1 MSVLQV
7 NQNIISLNAL
17 RSLGQTSKALEKNV
31 ERLSTGLR
39 INRASDDAA
48 GLTIS
53 ERLRAQVRGLKRAS
67 QNAQEAISLL
77 QTAEGAL
84 SETNSIL
91 QRVREL
97 AIQAANGIL
106 TQNDRGEIQ
115 REVDQLIDEIDRI
128 AGSTQFNS
136 KNLLNGDAAAL
147 TSVDDPTRTSLV
159 ITGDVGKGGNFTVN
173 TTLLEAPTLAGYKT
187 DHMHTIAGADRV
199 GVINGEYTYLNQA
212 DFVNGSSNTGISQM
226 EVQSQTTNGRVLVSA
241 GSAVVSVIG
250 TSVAVGAD
258 TIYDAIN
265 SQEITLGTDRIR
277 LEGYD
282 VGGALVNASLTI
294 SAGTTWTSLATFI
307 RTQLFSAAAYSGL
320 VAMGTGSAQ
329 DGRLH
334 MSTAGSASVVITNLV
349 FSDVDLS
356 GSKLT
361 LSVSPFSL
369 ASGSVGLGDVMYDTV
384 SAAITANSSRLVAIV
399 GGGDV
404 HALGN
409 ATTGQL
415 SLRFNGDVTVGSDEI
430 VINQNGANELQQY
443 GILTQVSTPA
453 GFYTF
458 RISALSDSTYRITNL
473 DTGSIGTGDISEA
486 GTAASLSLDSFQGL
500 RLSFDAI
507 LVTGE
512 TGIIHVS
519 TNNVLPAQ
527 NTTQLQSIAAFQE
540 NGVFNGRDYVEI
552 GLAAAPLGR
561 TTSILINKTDTIED
575 FIGKLSLAI
584 ANPNSTTDLNLEDT
598 LVGGSYPDLVHYN
611 LTGPA
616 QGTIS
621 ITTPVPGV
629 ELIFSGNESA
639 VNALSLFQIRETT
652 EATYQ
657 ISVINLETGA
667 LVASG
672 ESNTGVLRGV
682 IPGID
687 LEYDTT
693 QGYKLDP
700 DGTGNQVQGP
710 YNLDPY
716 ASPVISLT
724 ANYTGSSFVHI
735 VPNDLVF
742 QIGSNQGQRL
752 ELAIAQMDSKAIGL
766 EGLLMLNQESAEQAI
781 TQVDGAIDKVASF
794 RSKLG
799 AVQNRLEST
808 IRNLDIAHQN
818 LSAAESGIR
827 DLNVAEEVINFTR
840 NQILLQSGT
849 AVLAQANLLPQT
861 VLQILR

>member
-84 SETNSIL
+84 SETNGIL

-147 TSVDDPTRTSLV
+147 TSVDDPTRTNLV

-173 TTLLEAPTLAGYKT
+173 TTLLDAPTLAGYKS
-187 DHMHTIAGADRV
+187 DHMHTIAGTDRV

-212 DFVNGSSNTGISQM
+212 DFVSGSSNTGISQM
-226 EVQSQTTNGRVLVSA
+226 EVQSQTTNGRVLISA

-258 TIYDAIN
+258 TIFDAIN

-282 VGGALVNASLTI
+282 VSGSLVNASLTI
-294 SAGTTWTSLATFI
+294 SAATTWTSLAAFI
-307 RTQLFSAAAYSGL
+307 RTQLFSAAAYSGT
-320 VAMGTGSAQ
+320 VAMGAS

-334 MSTAGSASVVITNLV
+334 MSVAGSASVKITNLV

-361 LSVSPFSL
+361 MSVSPFSL
-369 ASGSVGLGDVMYDTV
+369 ATGSVAFGDKMYDTV
-384 SAAITANSSRLVAIV
+384 SAAITANSSRIVSIV

-404 HALGN
+404 HVLGN

-415 SLRFNGDVTVGSDEI
+415 SLRFNGDVATGSDEI
-430 VINQNGANELQQY
+430 IITQNGANELQQY
-443 GILTQVSTPA
+443 GILAQVSTPA

-458 RISALSDSTYRITNL
+458 RISALSDSTYQITNL
-473 DTGSIGTGDISEA
+473 DTGSVGTGDISAA
-486 GTAASLSLDSFQGL
+486 GTASNLSLDSFQGL

-527 NTTQLQSIAAFQE
+527 NTTQLQSISAFQE

-552 GLAAAPLGR
+552 GLAAVPLGR
-561 TTSILINKTDTIED
+561 TTTILVNKTDTLED
-575 FIGKLSLAI
+575 FVGKLSLAI
-584 ANPNSTTDLNLEDT
+584 ANPASTLDLNLEET

-621 ITTPVPGV
+621 ITTPIPGV
-629 ELIFSGNESA
+629 ELIFTGDERA
-639 VNALSLFQIRETT
+639 INAMSLFQVRETT
-652 EATYQ
+652 EATYL
-657 ISVINLETGA
+657 ISVVNIETGL
-667 LVASG
+667 LVATG

-682 IPGID
+682 LPGVD
-687 LEYDTT
+687 LQYDST
-693 QGYKLDP
+693 QGFKLDP
-700 DGTGNQVQGP
+700 DGTGNQVQAP

-716 ASPVISLT
+716 ASPVVSLT
-724 ANYTGSSFVHI
+724 SNYTGSNFVHI

-742 QIGSNQGQRL
+742 QIGSNQGQKL

-766 EGLLMLNQESAEQAI
+766 EGLLLLNQESAERAI

-808 IRNLDIAHQN
+808 IRNLNIAHQN

-827 DLNVAEEVINFTR
+827 DLNVAEEVIDFTR

>member
-1 MSVLQV
+1 MSVLQI

-17 RSLGQTSKALEKNV
+17 RSLGQISRGLAKNV

-39 INRASDDAA
+39 INRAADDAA

-91 QRVREL
+91 QRIREL
-97 AIQAANGIL
+97 SIQAANGIL

-128 AGSTQFNS
+128 ADSTQFNS

-147 TSVDDPTRTSLV
+147 TSVDDPTRTSLI
-159 ITGDVGKGGNFTVN
+159 ITGDVGKGGNFTIN

-187 DHMHTIAGADRV
+187 DHMHTIAGEDRV
-199 GVINGEYTYLNQA
+199 GIINGEFTYLNHA
-212 DFVNGSSNTGISQM
+212 DFVSGSTTIGVDQM
-226 EVQSQTTNGRVLVSA
+226 EVQSQTTNGRILISA
-241 GSAVVSVIG
+241 GSAVVSVVG
-250 TSVAVGAD
+250 TSVAVGTD
-258 TIYDAIN
+258 TVYDAIN
-265 SQEITLGTDRIR
+265 SQEITLGTDVIR

-282 VGGALVNASLTI
+282 VAGAAVNASLTI
-294 SAGTTWTSLATFI
+294 SVGTTWTSIADFI
-307 RTQLFSAAAYSGL
+307 ETQLFSAAAFSGT
-320 VAMGTGSAQ
+320 VAMGSGA

-334 MSTAGSASVVITNLV
+334 MSVAGSASVVITNLV

-361 LSVSPFSL
+361 MSVTAFSL
-369 ASGSVGLGDVMYDTV
+369 ASGSVALGDVMIDEV
-384 SAAITANSSRLVAIV
+384 AAAITANSNRVTATV

-404 HALGN
+404 AVLGD

-415 SLRFNGDVTVGSDEI
+415 SLRFNGDVTAGSDEI
-430 VINQNGANELQQY
+430 VINQLGANELQQY
-443 GILTQVSTPA
+443 GTIVQTSTPA

-458 RISALSDSTYRITNL
+458 RISALSDSTYQVTNL
-473 DTGSIGTGDISEA
+473 DTGSVGTGDISAA
-486 GTAASLSLDSFQGL
+486 GTASSLSLDSFQGL

-507 LVTGE
+507 LITGE

-519 TNNVLPAQ
+519 TNNVLQAQ

-540 NGVFNGRDYVEI
+540 NGVFNGRDYVEL
-552 GLAAAPLGR
+552 GLAAVPLGR
-561 TTSILINKTDTIED
+561 TTSILVNKTDTVED
-575 FIGKLSLAI
+575 FVGKISLAI
-584 ANPNSTTDLNLEDT
+584 ANPSSTLDLNLEET
-598 LVGGSYPDLVHYN
+598 MVGGAYPDLVHFN

-616 QGTIS
+616 AGTIS
-621 ITTPVPGV
+621 IATPVPGI
-629 ELIFSGNESA
+629 ELVFSGNESLI
-639 VNALSLFQIRETT
+639 NAMSMFQVRETT
-652 EATYQ
+652 HANYT
-657 ISVINLETGA
+657 ISVIDLESGS

-672 ESNTGVLRGV
+672 NSNVGVLRGV
-682 IPGID
+682 IPGVD
-687 LEYDTT
+687 LHYDET
-693 QGYKLDP
+693 QGFKLDP
-700 DGTGNQVQGP
+700 DGSGDQVLAP

-716 ASPVISLT
+716 ISPAVSLT
-724 ANYTGSSFVHI
+724 SDYTGTSFVHI
-735 VPNDLVF
+735 VPNELVF
-742 QIGSNQGQRL
+742 QIGANQGQKL
-752 ELAIAQMDSKAIGL
+752 ELAIGQMDSEAIGL
-766 EGLLMLNQESAEQAI
+766 DGLLLLNQESAERAI
-781 TQVDGAIDKVASF
+781 TQVDSAIDKVASF

-808 IRNLDIAHQN
+808 IRNLDVAHQN

-827 DLNVAEEVINFTR
+827 DLNVAEEVISFTR
-840 NQILLQSGT
+840 NQILLQSAT
-849 AVLAQANLLPQT
+849 AVLAQANMLPQT
-861 VLQILR
+861 VLQLQR